1 MTETDPSRETDRRS
15 AMPKPLGFAAG
26 AGIGLVLWMIISLTT
41 QNMLLGILFG
51 VLPGVAIG
59 WGLQLTAKR

>member
-1 MTETDPSRETDRRS
+1 
-15 AMPKPLGFAAG
+15 MPKPLGFAAG

-41 QNMLLGILFG
+41 ENMLLGILFG